1 MCRYERRNVECLDS
15 VRKYHQDIPPFL
27 VNRPRHFVDHCLR
40 RIPPS
45 VSTISHDSISDDGTG
60 VFRVRSADSD
70 NTYTVQLSVPACSC
84 IDWQQHHLP
93 CKHMLAVFAACPSS
107 GWESLPAAY
116 HNFPHLR
123 LDPDI
128 DDGVYAG
135 TTPHVAANSERV
147 DDTPQMSV
155 NSQPQDAAPEVSVDS
170 QNVDA
175 ARALFASS
183 EHVPSATQMSV
194 DSQPVDV
201 TPEVSVE
208 TQNVDAAPDVSA
220 DGSGAVSQSTLKL
233 QSRLRQLMQVVS
245 SYSYRITDASMLLGA
260 IAVATD
266 VVIKFKAAVPRLLTS
281 RVNSRRRFAKASV
294 QATYLKRRLH
304 VIRAKRALK
313 RKLRR
318 RQGLAGMSVF
328 LGLKHQCRNHI
339 QAQ

>member
-27 VNRPRHFVDHCLR
+27 VNRPRHFLDHCLQR
-40 RIPPS
+40 MPPS
-45 VSTISHDSISDDGTG
+45 VSTISRDSISDDGSG

-84 IDWQQHHLP
+84 IDWQRHHLP
-93 CKHMLAVFAACPSS
+93 CKHMLAVFAACRSS

-116 HNFPHLR
+116 RNFPHWR

-128 DDGVYAG
+128 DDSVYTG
-135 TTPHVAANSERV
+135 TTPHVAANSERI
-147 DDTPQMSV
+147 DDTLQMSV
-155 NSQPQDAAPEVSVDS
+155 NSQPGDAAPEVSVDS
-170 QNVDA
+170 QNIDA
-175 ARALFASS
+175 APALFAS
-183 EHVPSATQMSV
+183 SATQMSV
-194 DSQPVDV
+194 NSQPVDV

-208 TQNVDAAPDVSA
+208 TQNIDAASNVST
-220 DGSGAVSQSTLKL
+220 DSSGAVSQSTLKL

-266 VVIKFKAAVPRLLTS
+266 VVTKFKAAVPRLLTS
-281 RVNSRRRFAKASV
+281 HVNSRRRFAKASV
-294 QATYLKRRLH
+294 QATYLNRRLH
-304 VIRAKRALK
+304 VIRAKRALR

-318 RQGLAGMSVF
+318 RQGLSGMSVF
-328 LGLKHQCRNHI
+328 LEMKHRCRNQI
-339 QAQ
+339 QVQ